1 MRGQPD
7 RREHPGKG
15 IEMDWIRKLKER
27 IGVSEEG
34 YAADLNDMEGRELL
48 TERHLDLFKEK
59 PEKMNVVEYESTV

>member
-7 RREHPGKG
+7 GREHPGKG

-34 YAADLNDMEGRELL
+34 YAADLNDMEGREML
-48 TERHLDLFKEK
+48 TERHLDLLKEK
-59 PEKMNVVEYESTV
+59 PTNMDASEKRLD

>member
-7 RREHPGKG
+7 GREHPGKG

-34 YAADLNDMEGRELL
+34 YAADLNDM
-48 TERHLDLFKEK
+48 
-59 PEKMNVVEYESTV
+59 